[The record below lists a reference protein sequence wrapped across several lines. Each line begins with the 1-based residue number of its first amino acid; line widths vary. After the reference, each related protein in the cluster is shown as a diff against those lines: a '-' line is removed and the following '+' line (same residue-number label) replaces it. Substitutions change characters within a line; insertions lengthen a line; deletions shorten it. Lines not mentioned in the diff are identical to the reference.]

1 MNNTIIGN
9 YKLDRMFNPLTVNVS
24 ANQLTGFCVRGKLT
38 VKGLTQ
44 ILLVIT
50 MLLRNNTFIRIN
62 TFKYF
67 IWAYYSNVR
76 VNFMKIRKNN
86 IEEGIIYSVNC
97 DGKLADSSIEN
108 YDSFSVSAFNG
119 PCEITNNEIIWN
131 SEIAFSGQTIIQVP
145 RVKTNSNVTVFVS
158 SLSKMAVVECST
170 GTTRQI

>member
-1 MNNTIIGN
+1 
-9 YKLDRMFNPLTVNVS
+9 
-24 ANQLTGFCVRGKLT
+24 
-38 VKGLTQ
+38 
-44 ILLVIT
+44 
-50 MLLRNNTFIRIN
+50 
-62 TFKYF
+62 
-67 IWAYYSNVR
+67 
-76 VNFMKIRKNN
+76 MKIRKNN

-97 DGKLADSSIEN
+97 DGKLANSSIEN
-108 YDSFSVSAFNG
+108 YDSFSVSAFSG